1 MFKRLPI
8 ALLAMAMMMA
18 MIALVTPNQTYAQDP
33 VTAAIIGAA
42 AGGGESAPEEPTTT
56 EEARDTV
63 ARLSDQEVRERLLA
77 ELDAK
82 LGAEDS
88 KGQTWQEL
96 VTSATETT
104 VLLTDHFVHVW
115 NDTTNIFTDVGGT
128 LAAYGAH
135 TDISLVEF
143 WSVIIFSLAIG
154 LGIEAA
160 VRKLRPER
168 RPHQM
173 LPQEERLAATMRIAG
188 HRLFLMTLSLGIAS
202 GIGTLYFGIYTFEWR
217 GFLLVMAGAMII
229 RVSRWSSQFFQL
241 PDVPEARL
249 TPVSTYWARFMVQQT
264 TVIAAIGAAGFVT
277 YNFRVGVGMIEAAL
291 TISFWIIAAMFAAII
306 YSIWRG
312 RHAFTDMIMAG
323 SPHPTPTWTK
333 LAKVWPWIAMILAV
347 GEFLFIHYYSA
358 TGRASDISIGGIFLT
373 LMILLFL
380 PPMLNAV
387 VPLVA
392 KLLPVDDIEDD
403 TVKAKR
409 LATRPPVE
417 RIGRI
422 VMLFVLFTVVA
433 ALWNVDLVSLL
444 SLRIGS
450 ATVDILIELFWIGVG
465 TFLIW
470 QLFDIWLNRMQA
482 ADEGLGGAEEVELG
496 EMGGQGGTRLA
507 TNLPLFRKTGH
518 TLIAVT
524 AILVALSE
532 LGVNIAPFIAGFGII
547 GLALGFGAQTLV
559 RDVVSGLFFLID
571 DAFRI
576 GEYVDI
582 GGTVGTVEKISARSL
597 RLRHHRGPLHTVP
610 YGEIAKLTN
619 YSRDWV
625 IVKLKFRVPF
635 DTEIN
640 KVKKIFKQIG
650 RDLLEHEELGK
661 DFIQPFKSQGVFDV
675 DDSAIIV
682 RGKFMSKPG
691 KQFLIKRE
699 VYVRVQKAF
708 EENGIEFARRSVIVQ
723 VAGEDAEMPSDEVKQ
738 KAAIA
743 AAEQAMEEEQQAAD
757 DAANDD
763 FAMAGDGP
771 ADGPDSR

>member
-1 MFKRLPI
+1 
-8 ALLAMAMMMA
+8 MAH
-18 MIALVTPNQTYAQDP
+18 AQDP

-42 AGGGESAPEEPTTT
+42 SGGGEAANAEPQTPED
-56 EEARDTV
+56 ARDTV
-63 ARLSDQEVRERLLA
+63 ARLSDHEVRERLLA

-82 LGAEDS
+82 LGADDRR
-88 KGQTWQEL
+88 GQTWQEL
-96 VTSATETT
+96 LASAEDTT
-104 VLLTDHFVHVW
+104 ILLAEHYVRVW
-115 NDTTNIFTDVGGT
+115 DDTTNIFTDVGGT
-128 LAAYGAH
+128 VAAYGAQ
-135 TDISLVEF
+135 TDITLIEF
-143 WSVIIFSLAIG
+143 WGLVILGLA
-154 LGIEAA
+154 LGVGVEMLIRQL
-160 VRKLRPER
+160 VPER
-168 RPHQM
+168 RPHQP
-173 LPQEERLAATMRIAG
+173 LPASERLAASLRIAS
-188 HRLFLMTLSLGIAS
+188 HRLFLITLSLAIAT

-217 GFLLVMAGAMII
+217 GFMIVMAATMIVRI
-229 RVSRWSSQFFQL
+229 SRWSSQFFQL

-249 TPVSTYWARFMVQQT
+249 TPVSTYWARFMVRQT
-264 TVIAAIGAAGFVT
+264 TLIAMIGGAGFIA
-277 YNFRVGVGMIEAAL
+277 YNFRIGVGMVEAAI
-291 TISFWIIAAMFAAII
+291 TITFWFIAAMFAVII
-306 YSIWRG
+306 YSIWQG
-312 RHAFTDMIMAG
+312 RHAFSAMILAG
-323 SPHPTPTWTK
+323 SPHPTQTWQRV
-333 LAKVWPWIAMILAV
+333 ANCWPWIAMVLV
-347 GEFLFIHYYSA
+347 LGEFVFIHYYSA
-358 TGRASDISIGGIFLT
+358 TDRGGDISLGGIFLT
-373 LMILLFL
+373 LMIILFL

-392 KLLPVDDIEDD
+392 KLLPVDELEDD
-403 TVKAKR
+403 AVKAKR

-422 VMLFVLFTVVA
+422 VMLFVLFFFVA
-433 ALWNVDLVSLL
+433 SLWSVDPLRLL

-450 ATVDILIELFWIGVG
+450 DAVDLLVEIFWIAVG

-470 QLFDIWLNRMQA
+470 QVFDIWLNRLQA
-482 ADEGLGGAEEVELG
+482 ADEGLGGASEEVELG

-507 TNLPLFRKTGH
+507 TTLPLFRKTGH
-518 TLIAVT
+518 VLIAIT
-524 AILVALSE
+524 STLLALSE

-547 GLALGFGAQTLV
+547 GLAVGFGAQTLV

-582 GGTVGTVEKISARSL
+582 GGTVGTVEKISVRSL

-610 YGEIAKLTN
+610 YGEVAKLTN

-682 RGKFMSKPG
+682 RGKFMAKPG

-699 VYVRVQKAF
+699 VYVRVQQSF
-708 EENGIEFARRSVIVQ
+708 EEHGIEFARRSVIVQ
-723 VAGEDAEMPSDEVKQ
+723 VAGEEAGSEPPSDMVKQ
-738 KAAIA
+738 RAAIA

-763 FAMAGDGP
+763 FAMTKDGP
-771 ADGPDSR
+771 ADGPEGR